1 MVVVDGGR
9 RLINK
14 SVDIQVTSVHQTTA
28 GKMIFGRL
36 DDRPEQSGSLNRHA
50 AAAAAGAGRSE
61 GIANSRSPIFPEPD
75 PE

>member
-14 SVDIQVTSVHQTTA
+14 SVYIQVTSVHQTTA

-36 DDRPEQSGSLNRHA
+36 DDRQESPTAAPRQS
-50 AAAAAGAGRSE
+50 AAAAGAGQGD
-61 GIANSRSPIFPEPD
+61 GIGSTRGSIFPERD
-75 PE
+75 VD

>member
-14 SVDIQVTSVHQTTA
+14 SVYIQVTSVHQTTA

-36 DDRPEQSGSLNRHA
+36 DDRQESPTAAPRQS
-50 AAAAAGAGRSE
+50 AAAAGAGRGD
-61 GIANSRSPIFPEPD
+61 GIGSTRGPIFPEPD
-75 PE
+75 VD